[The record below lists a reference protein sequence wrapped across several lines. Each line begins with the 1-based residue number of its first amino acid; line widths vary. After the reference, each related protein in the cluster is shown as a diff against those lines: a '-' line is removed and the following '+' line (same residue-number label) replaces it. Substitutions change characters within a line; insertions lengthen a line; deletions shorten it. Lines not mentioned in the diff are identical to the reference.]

1 MFRTKH
7 ESTLTPPCLHI
18 RKLYAI
24 NTWAREKLMEISTSN
39 ILLTTVESSNWKI
52 TPNNLLFFAV
62 ENGKYGNF
70 MLILYAHR
78 YSMYKYKWICFIIA
92 FDGGIW
98 ISNVFM
104 RFSTRHSRPIN
115 RAWFLQ
121 RIHLQIPRS
130 CQNTNAILCVRKDI
144 SFMEILTHNLSL
156 CYAYIWTTYH
166 FKKDMLHY
174 FYRKK
179 RAKNALT
186 QCKKNFS
193 DSRFLSY
200 WELF

>member
-1 MFRTKH
+1 MKVLSLPLVCIYENFMQ
-7 ESTLTPPCLHI
+7 STLERAKNWWKSAHQTSYSRQSNPQ
-18 RKLYAI
+18 
-24 NTWAREKLMEISTSN
+24 TEKSHQTIFF
-39 ILLTTVESSNWKI
+39 
-52 TPNNLLFFAV
+52 FFAV

-70 MLILYAHR
+70 MLIVYAHR